1 MQKFSKICKNNKKI
15 RKNTDVFVNILE
27 KLLKNFS
34 QYATIALTESEGLIL
49 RKYFSLY
56 TSEVIAAL
64 EDKNTDFRKL
74 KGELL
79 VKIGFMQHE
88 RLIHFL
94 VTVLFAL
101 LMFMSLT
108 AYFISQING
117 MLAASALMLIL
128 LVPYIAHYYFLENGV
143 QKLYKIY
150 DEVCK
155 RADAE

>member
-1 MQKFSKICKNNKKI
+1 MK
-15 RKNTDVFVNILE
+15 
-27 KLLKNFS
+27 
-34 QYATIALTESEGLIL
+34 
-49 RKYFSLY
+49 KYFSEY
-56 TSEVIAAL
+56 IAFVVSAL
-64 EDKNTDFRKL
+64 ENNSADL
-74 KGELL
+74 AELRSEML

-94 VTVLFAL
+94 VTILFAL
-101 LMFMSLT
+101 LMFMSLI

-117 MLAASALMLIL
+117 MLAAAALMLIL

-143 QKLYKIY
+143 QKLYKLY

>member
-1 MQKFSKICKNNKKI
+1 M
-15 RKNTDVFVNILE
+15 RKNTDIFVNILE
-27 KLLKNFS
+27 KPLKKFS
-34 QYATIALTESEGLIL
+34 PYATILLTEREVLVL

-56 TSEVIAAL
+56 TAEVLAAL
-64 EDKNTDFRKL
+64 ENDSTDFKKL
-74 KGELL
+74 KDEML

-94 VTVLFAL
+94 VTILFAL
-101 LMFMSLT
+101 LMFMSLI

-117 MLAASALMLIL
+117 MLAAAALMLIL

-143 QKLYKIY
+143 QKLYKLY